1 MNQWLDVITS
11 GDLGGSAAAPT
22 SVLLALVFAFLVGQ
36 FIGFI
41 YMITHRGLSYSQS
54 FVGALVILPVIVSLM
69 MLLMAGSIAVA
80 FGLLAVFAVVR
91 FRNVLKDTRDT
102 VFILWTITE
111 GLAVGTMRLSTAAV
125 GAIAIGAILVYLWI
139 TQFGARHRFDA
150 MLSLRLGGP
159 AGSIDDSM
167 AALRGVLRRHCAK
180 SLADGH
186 RTLTEDGLSMTYRLL
201 MRNPEKCD
209 LLRDELDA
217 VTGIENVSLLLRR
230 DESEM

>member
-1 MNQWLDVITS
+1 MNGWLDAITN
-11 GDLGGSAAAPT
+11 GDFGGPSAAPMT
-22 SVLLALVFAFLVGQ
+22 VLLALLVAFLIGQ

-41 YMITHRGLSYSQS
+41 YMMTHRGLSYSQS

-111 GLAVGTMRLSTAAV
+111 GLAVGTMRFSTSMV
-125 GAIAIGAILVYLWI
+125 GAIAIGAILVYLRV

-150 MLSLRLGGP
+150 TLSLRLCGP
-159 AGSIDDSM
+159 AGTIDESM
-167 AALRGVLRRHCAK
+167 TMLRGVLRRHCAK
-180 SLADGH
+180 SHADGH
-186 RTLTEDGLSMTYRLL
+186 RTLTDDGLSMSYRLL
-201 MRNPEKCD
+201 MRDPDKCD
-209 LLRDELDA
+209 LLREELDA
-217 VTGIENVSLLLRR
+217 VSGVDHISLLLRR

>member
-1 MNQWLDVITS
+1 MNEWLDAITG
-11 GDLGGSAAAPT
+11 GDFGGSSVAPI
-22 SVLLALVFAFLVGQ
+22 SVLLALVLAFLVGQ

-41 YMITHRGLSYSQS
+41 YMMTHRGLSYSQS
-54 FVGALVILPVIVSLM
+54 FVGALVVIPVIVALM

-111 GLAVGTMRLSTAAV
+111 GLAVGTMRFSTAMV
-125 GAIAIGAILVYLWI
+125 GAVAIGVILVYLRV
-139 TQFGARHRFDA
+139 TQFGSRHRFDA
-150 MLSLRLGGP
+150 TLSLRLCGP
-159 AGSIDDSM
+159 TGTIDESITT
-167 AALRGVLRRHCAK
+167 LRDVLRRHCVR

-186 RTLTEDGLSMTYRLL
+186 RTLTDDGLSMSYRLL
-201 MRNPEKCD
+201 MRNPDKCD
-209 LLRDELDA
+209 LLREELSD
-217 VTGIENVSLLLRR
+217 VSGIENISLLLRR